1 MCIITLNKNVLK
13 QFILKIK
20 NMYNRKIFLPKWI
33 LWESVTGYNQSLIV
47 EIFFHETNFKSI
59 LH

>member
-1 MCIITLNKNVLK
+1 MYNITLNKNVLK

-20 NMYNRKIFLPKWI
+20 YMYNRKIFLPKWI

-47 EIFFHETNFKSI
+47 EIIFHETNFKCI